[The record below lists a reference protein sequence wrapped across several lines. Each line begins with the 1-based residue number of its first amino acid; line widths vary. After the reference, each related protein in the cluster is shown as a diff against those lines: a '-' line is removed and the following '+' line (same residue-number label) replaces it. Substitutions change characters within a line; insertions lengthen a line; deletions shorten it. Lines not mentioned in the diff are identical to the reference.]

1 MGNSLERFR
10 KEKVLSQSEVAYL
23 INKDATYISKI
34 ENGRIKDINLSL
46 AYRLAKIYDVAIEDL
61 YFAIFQ

>member
-1 MGNSLERFR
+1 MENSLVNFR

-23 INKDATYISKI
+23 INKDVTFLSKL
-34 ENGRIKDINLSL
+34 ENGRIKDIHLSL
-46 AYRLAKIYDVAIEDL
+46 AYRLARIYEVEIEDL